1 MPLPPG
7 HVRIASCE
15 DALKASEDFQSFPVK
30 GCPLPRRSAGILA
43 YSSRNVLFS
52 SYTLL
57 SDLSLACLLAPS
69 FLSGC
74 MNVAVV
80 LPVVALCLQCRDG
93 QGNC

>member
-1 MPLPPG
+1 VPLPPG

-57 SDLSLACLLAPS
+57 RLELGLFVGPLVLVWLYERGGGAP
-69 FLSGC
+69 GC
-74 MNVAVV
+74 GFMSTV
-80 LPVVALCLQCRDG
+80 
-93 QGNC
+93 